1 MSKTFKDKNK
11 HDHIK
16 VGKKT
21 KKEAYKKRRQKKDRI
36 TPEW

>member
-21 KKEAYKKRRQKKDRI
+21 KQNDYNKRKQKKDRV
-36 TPEW
+36 TSGW